1 MPSAKRVSWAKFR
14 VTTVT
19 VVALLI
25 LGTLAFLLTGGTLLQ
40 PKTTLYLYLPDAT
53 GLLAGLPVRVN
64 GISVGKVTLVELS
77 GSSDPRRTV
86 KVTMSIEQERLS
98 SIAPDS
104 TAQVASETAVGD
116 KFVAISGGIR
126 EDHVRP
132 NSEIRYKGSEELLKT
147 LDIEQFQEQLKA
159 VDGIDAMLQDI
170 EQGKSLVGEFV
181 NGDQVYRHLLARVD
195 EVERAVKAVANTRD
209 AMGRELYT
217 DQLFQQIH
225 TPLAALDNRLAQWQ
239 AGQGSAG
246 KLLHSTAQYEDM
258 RDRLGK
264 LRGTIA
270 ELGKAPMLNSE
281 QAYTD
286 WNRQVASLI
295 QRVDEFNATPM
306 LVTSAIYDNLAGAAK
321 EMQGQAKE
329 FRENP
334 KKFLRLKIF

>member
-1 MPSAKRVSWAKFR
+1 M
-14 VTTVT
+14 
-19 VVALLI
+19 ALLI
-25 LGTLAFLLTGGTLLQ
+25 LGTLAFLLTGGTLIE
-40 PKTTLYLYLPDAT
+40 PKSTLYLYIPDAT

-64 GISVGKVTLVELS
+64 GIGVGKVASVELS
-77 GSSDPRRTV
+77 GSSDPKRIV

-116 KFVAISGGIR
+116 KFVAITGGVGA
-126 EDHVRP
+126 DHVRP
-132 NSEIRYKGSEELLKT
+132 NGEIRYKGSEELLKT

-159 VDGIDAMLQDI
+159 VNGIDAMLQDI
-170 EQGKSLVGEFV
+170 EQGKSRVGEFV
-181 NGDQVYRHLLARVD
+181 NGDQIYRHLLARVD
-195 EVERAVKAVANTRD
+195 EVERAVKAVANTHD

-217 DQLFQQIH
+217 DRLFQQIH
-225 TPLAALDNRLAQWQ
+225 APLAALDNRLAQWQ
-239 AGQGSAG
+239 AGQGTAG
-246 KLLHSTAQYEDM
+246 KLLRSPAQYEEM

-270 ELGKAPMLNSE
+270 ELGKAPILNSE
-281 QAYTD
+281 QAYSD

-295 QRVDEFNATPM
+295 QRVDEFNASPM
-306 LVTSAIYDNLAGAAK
+306 MITSAIYENLTGAAK
-321 EMQGQAKE
+321 EMQGEARE